1 MPVYHVISF
10 ISGEY
15 SIASAR
21 SQPDYS
27 ARLTSALNCRYK
39 CDGERTATS
48 MKLSTFL
55 SFCALIL
62 WPNHEAWSQKTPPTV
77 RIGIEAVAGTN
88 SHYYVTKQLGLF
100 EKHGLNLELI
110 SFPGGT
116 VGLQSLLAGEIQF
129 ATADGVAGL
138 QANLRGANIYFIA
151 GMINTFPFS
160 ILSRPEIRTPTDL
173 RGKKIVISRYGSSS
187 DTAVRAAVEKY
198 DLRPD
203 KDVIILQGG
212 GQSERF
218 AALRAGA
225 VDAAIVSPPLN
236 LTGRR
241 LGFNEVIDLSESNVP
256 YAHQQIVA
264 QKDFIDRNPDLIL
277 RTLRALIE
285 GLASWKDP
293 SKKAMVVTHIARYL
307 RLDPEKNKDQIEE
320 TYRYYSKTFPTKPY
334 ATLEGLELTA
344 LLLTKTRPE
353 AKSLQAKDYVINRFV
368 AELEKEGFLARVFA
382 SR

>member
-1 MPVYHVISF
+1 MFMTFFLI
-10 ISGEY
+10 
-15 SIASAR
+15 
-21 SQPDYS
+21 
-27 ARLTSALNCRYK
+27 
-39 CDGERTATS
+39 
-48 MKLSTFL
+48 LSSST
-55 SFCALIL
+55 LIL
-62 WPNHEAWSQKTPPTV
+62 WPNGGAWAQKSFPIV
-77 RIGIEAVAGTN
+77 RLGIEAVAGTN

-100 EKHGLNLELI
+100 QKHGLNLELI

-116 VGLQSLLAGEIQF
+116 VGLQALFAGDIQF
-129 ATADGVAGL
+129 ATSDGVAGL
-138 QANLRGANIYFIA
+138 SANLRGANLYFIA

-160 ILSRPEIRTPTDL
+160 ILSKPEIRTPQDL

-187 DTAVRAAVEKY
+187 DTAVRAAVERY

-241 LGFNEVIDLSESNVP
+241 LGFNEVIDLSESGVP

-264 QKDFIDRNPDLIL
+264 QKDFLDRNPDTVL

-285 GLASWKDP
+285 GLAAWKDP
-293 SKKAMVVTHIARYL
+293 AKKAVVVGHVAKYL
-307 RLDPEKNKDQIEE
+307 RLDLEKNKDQLDE
-320 TYRYYSKTFPTKPY
+320 TYRYYGKIFPTKPY
-334 ATLEGLELTA
+334 PTLEGLEFTGQ
-344 LLLTKTRPE
+344 LLKKARPE
-353 AKSLQAKDYVINRFV
+353 AKDLQVKDY
-368 AELEKEGFLARVFA
+368 
-382 SR
+382 